1 MRKQK
6 LIWNLRD
13 GSQSQACTIR
23 ELKINNVHTERN
35 MIERIMRYVL
45 LLNIKNLRW
54 RFSTKHA
61 VSKAKKK
68 AAHVFTFAALSQF
81 SCCDY
86 SNFKATLFPRYSPTR
101 RDR

>member
-23 ELKINNVHTERN
+23 ELKINVHTERN
-35 MIERIMRYVL
+35 MMERIMQYVL
-45 LLNIKNLRW
+45 LLNINNLRW

-61 VSKAKKK
+61 VSNAKKK
-68 AAHVFTFAALSQF
+68 VAS
-81 SCCDY
+81 
-86 SNFKATLFPRYSPTR
+86 
-101 RDR
+101 

>member
-13 GSQSQACTIR
+13 GEIR
-23 ELKINNVHTERN
+23 ELKINVHTERN
-35 MIERIMRYVL
+35 MIERIMQYVL

-61 VSKAKKK
+61 VSNAKKS
-68 AAHVFTFAALSQF
+68 SQLMW
-81 SCCDY
+81 SR
-86 SNFKATLFPRYSPTR
+86 LPP
-101 RDR
+101 

>member
-23 ELKINNVHTERN
+23 ELKINVHTERN
-35 MIERIMRYVL
+35 MIERIMQYVL

-61 VSKAKKK
+61 VSNAKKS
-68 AAHVFTFAALSQF
+68 SQLMW
-81 SCCDY
+81 SR
-86 SNFKATLFPRYSPTR
+86 LPP
-101 RDR
+101 